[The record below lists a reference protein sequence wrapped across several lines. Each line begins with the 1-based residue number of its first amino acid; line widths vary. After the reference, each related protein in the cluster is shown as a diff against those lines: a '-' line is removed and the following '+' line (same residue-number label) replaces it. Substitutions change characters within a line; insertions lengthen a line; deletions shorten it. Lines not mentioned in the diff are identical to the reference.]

1 MKEKIFS
8 LYLQIIS
15 FQVIIYKRFKIYILT
30 HLKVR
35 QSENEQL
42 FQLSRAFQKR
52 TNGAKPIEIRAA
64 DDGICFPHNSL

>member
-1 MKEKIFS
+1 MFF
-8 LYLQIIS
+8 LA
-15 FQVIIYKRFKIYILT
+15 ILT

-35 QSENEQL
+35 QPENEQL